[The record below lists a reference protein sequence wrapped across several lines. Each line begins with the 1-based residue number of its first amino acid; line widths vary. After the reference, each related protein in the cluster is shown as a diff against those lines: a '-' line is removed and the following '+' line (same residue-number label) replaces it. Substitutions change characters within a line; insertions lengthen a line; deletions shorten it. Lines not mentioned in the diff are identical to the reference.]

1 MLYVFL
7 YFCNYEVRIFKEKNA
22 IIYTHTYILKKDNK
36 IMKITIRINNI
47 RLAFMENHVF
57 RLLMLPGN
65 NNL

>member
-1 MLYVFL
+1 MKCEFS
-7 YFCNYEVRIFKEKNA
+7 KKKNA

-36 IMKITIRINNI
+36 IMKMKITIRINNI

-57 RLLMLPGN
+57 RLLMLQYTFRY